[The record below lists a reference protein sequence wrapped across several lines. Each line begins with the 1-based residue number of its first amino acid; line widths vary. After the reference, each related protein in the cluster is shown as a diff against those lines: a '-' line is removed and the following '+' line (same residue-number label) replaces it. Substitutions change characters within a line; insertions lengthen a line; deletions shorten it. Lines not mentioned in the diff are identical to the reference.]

1 MTTSIFDRVLNTDR
15 NKLNEIEKKV
25 DLIENLSHKYKV
37 MSDEELQDQ
46 TAIFKV
52 RLQNGETLDDI
63 LPEAFATVREAAGRV
78 IGEYPYHVQLIG
90 GYILHHGDI
99 SEQATGSGK
108 TLTAV
113 LPTYLNALS
122 EKGVHVITVN
132 EYLAERDAKK
142 MGQIF
147 EFLGLSVGYNS
158 SKKLSDEK
166 RKAYACDI
174 TYTSNS
180 ELGFDY
186 LRDNLVI
193 SQNDRVMRG
202 LNYAIIDEIDSILI
216 DEAST
221 PLIISG
227 KGKENTDLYFTANNA
242 VKLLKENV
250 DYQVDYS
257 EDTCLLTNKGIHH
270 LEKIFNIDNLY
281 AFEQISL
288 VHHIDQALKANYLMK
303 RNKDY
308 IVDNENQEILI
319 VDPNTGRTLKGRQWS
334 YGLHQAIEAKENIKI
349 HDETKTAA
357 SITYQNLFRLY
368 NKLSGMSATAKNEED
383 DFLKTYNM
391 FVIQVPSNKPVQRI
405 DYPDACFNTIN
416 EKYEAIVAEI
426 INIHKTGR
434 PILVGT
440 VSIQS
445 SEYLSSLLIKHGLE
459 HVVLNA
465 KNHKKEA
472 QIISHAGE
480 FGAITIATNMAG
492 RGTDIKLED
501 GVEEIGGLAVI
512 GTERH
517 TSKRIDDQLRG
528 RSGRQGDSGTSKFF
542 VSLEDDLIVQYGAEH
557 NKKKISNCFNIAQQ
571 KAEGLQ
577 FSSRQTLL
585 EYDNIIRS
593 QRDAIYE
600 IRNNILDGNIQEYMD
615 RIFNDSVKNTFE
627 NALQESKSLNNII
640 IHTKQSQLVSEK
652 LNMIMGF
659 EVFEQDEF
667 IGMEKSK
674 AIKYASRTLSNLLAI
689 KVKGIEETMNLVET
703 SIALKIIDME
713 WTNHLSM
720 MEELRTGIGLRAY
733 AQNNPVQEYIEDGYK
748 IFDQTIAAIEQK
760 IIYQIL
766 NIKIEYQQD

>member
-1 MTTSIFDRVLNTDR
+1 MTTSILDRVLNTDR
-15 NKLNEIEKKV
+15 NKLNEIEKKIE
-25 DLIENLSHKYKV
+25 LIENLSHKYKL

-52 RLQNGETLDDI
+52 RLQNNETLDDI

-90 GYILHHGDI
+90 GYILHNGDI

-122 EKGVHVITVN
+122 GKGVHVVTVN

-174 TYTSNS
+174 TYTSNA

-186 LRDNLVI
+186 LRDNLVM
-193 SQNDRVMRG
+193 SKNDRVMRG

-227 KGKENTDLYFTANNA
+227 KGKENKNLYLIANNA

-334 YGLHQAIEAKENIKI
+334 YGLHQAVEAKENIKI

-391 FVIQVPSNKPVQRI
+391 YVIQVPSNNPVKRI
-405 DYPDACFNTIN
+405 DYSDVCFNTMN
-416 EKYEAIVAEI
+416 EKYEAIVSEI

-472 QIISHAGE
+472 QIIAHAGE

-528 RSGRQGDSGTSKFF
+528 RSGRQGDSGSSKFF
-542 VSLEDDLIVQYGAEH
+542 VSLDDDLIVQYGPECNK
-557 NKKKISNCFNIAQQ
+557 NKKKISDCFTTAQQ

-585 EYDNIIRS
+585 EYDNIIRA
-593 QRDAIYE
+593 QRDTIYD
-600 IRNNILDGNIQEYMD
+600 IRNNILDGNIQGYMD
-615 RIFNDSVKNTFE
+615 SIFSDLVKNTIE
-627 NALQESKSLNNII
+627 NVLVESKSLKNII
-640 IHTKQSQLVSEK
+640 IHTKQSQIISEK
-652 LNMIMGF
+652 LNTIIGIA
-659 EVFEQDEF
+659 VFEEDEF

-689 KVKGIEETMNLVET
+689 KVKGIEDTMNLVET

-748 IFDQTIAAIEQK
+748 IFDKTIAAIEQK
-760 IIYQIL
+760 IIYQLL
-766 NIKIEYQQD
+766 NIKIEY